1 MGHLLTFMFVVTLVS
16 FHILECNK
24 FVSECFTKGL
34 GKKKV
39 NKLWINGQLFSI
51 VDTKGTIWL
60 FFQ

>member
-34 GKKKV
+34 GKK
-39 NKLWINGQLFSI
+39 LSWETMDEWSI
-51 VDTKGTIWL
+51 IQYFGYKRYNMGI
-60 FFQ
+60 F